1 MQQTLEVRLTEAQN
15 VIKSAEQEKTEKENA
30 AMKALTEQE
39 LIMEKVLQESKILNQ
54 QAEDNS
60 KVKWLVSYLL
70 YLNGD
75 WYVCSKSYWL
85 DETGKYIFLLNHH
98 SHRVKM
104 TNRWYFYINNAIYG
118 VILFPHI

>member
-15 VIKSAEQEKTEKENA
+15 VIKYAELEKTEKENA

-75 WYVCSKSYWL
+75 WYVCSQSHWL
-85 DETGKYIFLLNHH
+85 DETGKYIFLLKHH

-104 TNRWYFYINNAIYG
+104 TNGYDIFT
-118 VILFPHI
+118 